1 MTTRN
6 QSIAKWMAS
15 VVIGTYL
22 GAWGFATMSALLKG
36 GLVRWVVLMAFCSGF
51 AAVEVLVLG
60 AIDVALLWLHLR
72 KLPNGRNAWFG
83 SVLSMVIVLG
93 VGMGWPL
100 TSYITTMGLIFGV
113 LLPVIAVPVVVR
125 LVLGERCDA

>member
-1 MTTRN
+1 MTNRN

-15 VVIGTYL
+15 VVVGTYL
-22 GAWGFATMSALLKG
+22 GAWVFASVSALLKG

-60 AIDVALLWLHLR
+60 AVDVILLWLHLR
-72 KLPNGRNAWFG
+72 KLPNGRNAWLG
-83 SVLSMVIVLG
+83 SVLSMIVVLG